1 MKRNIYAALLT
12 FVVLFA
18 SSAAVMTG
26 AQTNRRRAGAQ
37 RTPATAAAT
46 TQDVVPL
53 PASDAVVFVDLKRLL
68 SDAIPRALASDPAK
82 LAEVNADLEQFK
94 TRTGIDPRAFDRLAV
109 GARLV
114 TLPDGKLK
122 IDNAVAVAHGTFD
135 AAALVAA
142 GRIAANGQYTEQKH
156 GGKSVYVFRP
166 QDRIKLFGLLSVRA
180 SELALTVLDATTLAI
195 GEPAAVRAAI
205 DAQAGRGRVSAEM
218 VTLARQNPNAIV
230 GFGGLVPASATKGL
244 DLGNEE
250 ISRSVASIRQF
261 YGSLGT
267 TASGF
272 DLLTVLRTTGAR
284 DAQSLSDTLTALK
297 QFAPLLLAR
306 LPGERGRIA
315 QKAVDSLRVTAQGT
329 EVQLRLEVAQTDI
342 AALVN
347 AF

>member
-12 FVVLFA
+12 FAVLLA
-18 SSAAVMTG
+18 PLTAATH
-26 AQTNRRRAGAQ
+26 AQTNRRRAATQ
-37 RTPATAAAT
+37 RTPVAQAAT
-46 TQDVVPL
+46 QDIVPL
-53 PASDAVVFVDLKRLL
+53 PASDAVVFVDLKRLI
-68 SDAIPRALASDPAK
+68 SEAIPRALAGDAAK
-82 LAEVNADLEQFK
+82 LAEVNADIEQFR
-94 TRTGIDPRAFDRLAV
+94 TRTGIDARAFDRLAV

-135 AAALVAA
+135 AGALVAA
-142 GRIAANGQYTEQKH
+142 GRVASNGQYTEQKY

-180 SELALTVLDATTLAI
+180 SELALTVLDANTIAV
-195 GEPAAVRAAI
+195 GEPEAVRAAI
-205 DAQAGRGRVSAEM
+205 NAQAGRGRVSAEM
-218 VTLARQNPNAIV
+218 VTLARQNPNAII

-244 DLGNEE
+244 DLGNAE

-267 TASGF
+267 TADGF
-272 DLLTVLRTTGAR
+272 DLLTVLRTLNAR

-306 LPGERGRIA
+306 LPGERGRVA
-315 QKAVDSLRVTAQGT
+315 QKAIDSLRVTAQGS
-329 EVQLRLEVAQTDI
+329 EVQLRLDVPQTDI